1 MRPFAK
7 LLCPLV
13 VIIARTRKRLVS
25 NAAEVAA
32 HVEVEHL
39 VVLESLR
46 EVAGHKHVGDARPLH
61 GRRLQRRRAVHRGRS
76 WTVRRRYLHDTYI
89 DRQIDILLK
98 VKKGKVFPYSLPSVG
113 PGADPGVQAV
123 SPQVT

>member
-1 MRPFAK
+1 LNNKLVQSSRRPDATNTAQQGRHTAAMRPFAK

-46 EVAGHKHVGDARPLH
+46 EVAGHKHVGDARPLY
-61 GRRLQRRRAVHRGRS
+61 GRRLQRRRAVHRRS
-76 WTVRRRYLHDTYI
+76 WTVRRRYLHGTYI
-89 DRQIDILLK
+89 DR
-98 VKKGKVFPYSLPSVG
+98 
-113 PGADPGVQAV
+113 
-123 SPQVT
+123 

>member
-46 EVAGHKHVGDARPLH
+46 EVAGHKHVGDARPLY
-61 GRRLQRRRAVHRGRS
+61 GRRLQRRRAVHRGS

-98 VKKGKVFPYSLPSVG
+98 VKKVKFSHTRYRALG
-113 PGADPGVQAV
+113 PELIPVYRQSARR
-123 SPQVT
+123 

>member
-46 EVAGHKHVGDARPLH
+46 EVAGDKHVGDARPLY
-61 GRRLQRRRAVHRGRS
+61 GRRLQRRRAVHRGGS
-76 WTVRRRYLHDTYI
+76 WTVRRRYLHGTYI
-89 DRQIDILLK
+89 DDRQIDILLK
-98 VKKGKVFPYSLPSVG
+98 VKKVKFSHTRYRALG
-113 PGADPGVQAV
+113 PELIPVYRQSARR
-123 SPQVT
+123 